1 MKPSYRGSRL
11 YLWWSFWFAWGVIFL
26 LICGGL
32 WGAPRIVDMAGISI
46 PSMVAIIVGNL
57 GVHRGFGSLDFS
69 NRKSENPDKNQKQS
83 VKAVYRRGDKRNV

>member
-32 WGAPRIVDMAGISI
+32 WGVPGIVDMAGISI
-46 PSMVAIIVGNL
+46 PSMVAILVGNL

-69 NRKSENPDKNQKQS
+69 NRKQAKRGNPTPYG
-83 VKAVYRRGDKRNV
+83 AFTLARREGKRNV

>member
-11 YLWWSFWFAWGVIFL
+11 YLWWSFWFAWGVVFL
-26 LICGGL
+26 LVFGGL
-32 WGAPRIVDMAGISI
+32 LGVERIVDLAGISI

-69 NRKSENPDKNQKQS
+69 NRKHDNRGKSQKQKRIMS
-83 VKAVYRRGDKRNV
+83 MQLGDKRNV

>member
-26 LICGGL
+26 LVSGGL
-32 WGAPRIVDMAGISI
+32 WGAPHIVDMAAISI
-46 PSMVAIIVGNL
+46 PSMVAIIIGNL

-69 NRKSENPDKNQKQS
+69 NRKHSNQRHTS
-83 VKAVYRRGDKRNV
+83 SYDVGARAHWGDKHHV

>member
-11 YLWWSFWFAWGVIFL
+11 YLWWSFWFSWGVIFL

-32 WGAPRIVDMAGISI
+32 WGAPHIVDMAGISI

-69 NRKSENPDKNQKQS
+69 NRKPANPYKNQKQS

>member
-1 MKPSYRGSRL
+1 MKPSYRGSRR

-26 LICGGL
+26 LILGGL
-32 WGAPRIVDMAGISI
+32 FGVPHLVDMAAISI

-69 NRKSENPDKNQKQS
+69 NSKPFNRLKSNKYGGNDDLW
-83 VKAVYRRGDKRNV
+83 RGRG

>member
-1 MKPSYRGSRL
+1 MKPSYRGSKL
-11 YLWWSFWFAWGVIFL
+11 YLWWSFWFSWGVIFL

-32 WGAPRIVDMAGISI
+32 WGAPHIVDMAGISI

-69 NRKSENPDKNQKQS
+69 NRKHAKRSNKPKYGALALS
-83 VKAVYRRGDKRNV
+83 PRGNKRNV

>member
-1 MKPSYRGSRL
+1 MRGEVMKPSYRGSRR

-26 LICGGL
+26 LILGGL
-32 WGAPRIVDMAGISI
+32 FGVPHLVDMAAISI

-69 NRKSENPDKNQKQS
+69 NSKRFNRPQS
-83 VKAVYRRGDKRNV
+83 GKYGRNDGLWRG